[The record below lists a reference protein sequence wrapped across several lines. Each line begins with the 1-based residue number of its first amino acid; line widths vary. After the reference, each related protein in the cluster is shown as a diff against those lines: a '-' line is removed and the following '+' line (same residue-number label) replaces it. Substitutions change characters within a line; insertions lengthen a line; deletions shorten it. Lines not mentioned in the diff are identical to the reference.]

1 MDDKTWAQIAIQL
14 GVINPGLAEEFERTK
29 QELGLTKSLAEVLK
43 ENGLINDGDIE
54 SVAALEP
61 VRLGGTPKDDYQA
74 AQFGTA
80 RKLAD
85 AKVISEEQ
93 ATECLRDLVIEAQGR
108 DLRVLLIERR
118 YVTPEQLD
126 ALDAPK
132 AAPAPARPPAKA
144 PAPAEPEAD
153 FIELPELTLVEPPPA
168 TPAPA
173 PVVAARPPEPT
184 ASVAPPAPIGTK
196 RKMKCVK
203 CKLTLEVI
211 SRGKQATCPRCKVP
225 LEDIG
230 FSPQLRTDAT
240 FTTQRLKAA
249 DIAAAAAKLPS
260 REAPKTP
267 PAPAKAAGGRKV
279 VCIICDASIP
289 DEREPGGRVHC
300 PSCGASF
307 APK

>member
-43 ENGLINDGDIE
+43 ENGLVNDGDIE

-61 VRLGGTPKDDYQA
+61 VRLGGTPKDDYQRT
-74 AQFGTA
+74 QFEYA
-80 RKLAD
+80 RKCAD
-85 AKVISEEQ
+85 AKLISEEQ
-93 ATECLRDLVIEAQGR
+93 ATECLRDLVIEGQSR
-108 DLRVLLIERR
+108 ELRVLLVERR
-118 YVTPEQLD
+118 YVTAEQIE

-132 AAPAPARPPAKA
+132 AVPKAAAKT
-144 PAPAEPEAD
+144 EPVAD
-153 FIELPELTLVEPPPA
+153 FIELPELTLEAPPPAPKAPEPPPPPA
-168 TPAPA
+168 T
-173 PVVAARPPEPT
+173 VVPL
-184 ASVAPPAPIGTK
+184 APIGTK

-211 SRGKQATCPRCKVP
+211 SRGKQATCPKCKTP
-225 LEDIG
+225 LEDVG

-249 DIAAAAAKLPS
+249 DIAAATAKLS
-260 REAPKTP
+260 GKDGPKAA
-267 PAPAKAAGGRKV
+267 PAPAKPASRKLL
-279 VCIICDASIP
+279 CIICDAPVP